1 MIEGSGEGEKSWNRI
16 FNEEPP
22 LRCPLECLPRRP
34 FQLAYKSTSFTL
46 LHTAVRLPYKVC
58 APLRSAVEGGLWRR
72 NKWVGER
79 EREEEEDPGRVEG
92 QSIE

>member
-1 MIEGSGEGEKSWNRI
+1 MIEGGGEGEKSWNRI

-34 FQLAYKSTSFTL
+34 FQLAYKSTGFTL
-46 LHTAVRLPYKVC
+46 LHTGVRLPYKVC
-58 APLRSAVEGGLWRR
+58 ALLLSAVEGGFGDGINGL
-72 NKWVGER
+72 
-79 EREEEEDPGRVEG
+79 EREEAPGCAEG